1 MLGQC
6 KWRVNWNEN
15 VVHTKKKKDNE
26 DFSYSKEDCHQ
37 KCFLAS
43 FKVNENMS
51 FINLPS
57 YVQR

>member
-1 MLGQC
+1 MLGQY

-15 VVHTKKKKDNE
+15 VVHTKKKDNE
-26 DFSYSKEDCHQ
+26 DFSYSKEEDCHQ